1 MNMASSLAATT
12 ASSEALSERSFVRL
26 GGLAGV
32 LLALGS
38 LAAVAIYYTLVPTAQ
53 RLPIT
58 DANAYLASLAQ
69 EPTGTLLFQG
79 VYAFLALCALV
90 GIIATYYHIRQL
102 GEAWAFFATLVGAIA
117 AAGTVLS
124 SVYQFANLQYLAA
137 HPAIGQ
143 QTAATF
149 DAPTPVNPLGVMG
162 FGLTAI
168 WFLVIGLFFLRGANQ
183 PWLLGVLAL
192 VAFADL
198 IAGFVASAAGIGPVM
213 LGAALIA
220 GAVGGPIFWLWQGLR
235 LWRDA

>member
-1 MNMASSLAATT
+1 MAAPST
-12 ASSEALSERSFVRL
+12 EALTERSLERL
-26 GGLAGV
+26 GGLAGI

-38 LAAVAIYYTLVPTAQ
+38 LVAVAIYYTLVPAAQ
-53 RLPIT
+53 RLPVT
-58 DANAYLASLAQ
+58 DAKSYLASLAQ
-69 EPTGTLLFQG
+69 DSMGTLLFQG
-79 VYAFLALCALV
+79 VYAFIALCALV
-90 GIIATYYHIRQL
+90 GIIATHFRVRAL

-137 HPAIGQ
+137 HPALGQ
-143 QTAATF
+143 QAAATF
-149 DAPTPVNPLGVMG
+149 DAPSPVNPLGVMG
-162 FGLTAI
+162 FALTAI

-198 IAGFVASAAGIGPVM
+198 VAGFAASIAGNQTIM
-213 LGAALIA
+213 IGAALIA
-220 GAVGGPIFWLWQGLR
+220 GAVGGPVFWLWQGLR